1 MAKAKSKKIKIAI
14 CFPQFFHIN
23 GEKFSYKIVLEK
35 EFQSVFVDMND
46 MMKGLWN
53 GKDEFT
59 VKIVDVPSMK
69 YQNIYITN
77 DEEIKEGDWFVNLI
91 NKELLRCFRNSALKS
106 LGGKTINNTEKWLDN
121 NKCKKI
127 ILTTNTKLIS
137 DGVQAIE
144 YSAKVRKAIS
154 Q

>member
-1 MAKAKSKKIKIAI
+1 MAKAKKVKISIFK
-14 CFPQFFHIN
+14 N
-23 GEKFSYKIVLEK
+23 GEEIRYRIVLEK
-35 EFQSVFVDMND
+35 HLQAQFEDMYD
-46 MMKGLWN
+46 MSGGLWN

-91 NKELLRCFRNSALKS
+91 SKELLRCFRNSAVKS

-127 ILTTNTKLIS
+127 ILTTNTNLIN

-144 YSAKVRKAIS
+144 YSTKVRKAIS